1 MLINEILNVE
11 PLPYRWISP
20 TAGVFDL
27 EGVPFGIILEN
38 YDLRLPARS
47 VSVVNI
53 SFGVLQDTNLG
64 VTPQNIDRTLTNF
77 GKPRT
82 VMATVAAACV
92 DNHVVKQHD
101 IIIVAASDQV
111 KEKRIGVYT
120 LVISELA
127 SKMPEYKFSYR
138 AHTQSGS
145 ILVVESRVELTQD
158 EVQFIA
164 TDVLGK
170 YS

>member
-1 MLINEILNVE
+1 MLINEILNVD
-11 PLPYRWISP
+11 PLPYRWITP
-20 TAGVFDL
+20 TTGIFELD
-27 EGVPFGIILEN
+27 GVPFGIVLES
-38 YDLRLPARS
+38 YTLRLPARS

-53 SFGVLQDTNLG
+53 SFGVMRDVSVG

-82 VMATVAAACV
+82 VMATVAVACI
-92 DNHVVKQHD
+92 DNPTVKQHD

-120 LVISELA
+120 LAINELA

-138 AHTQSGS
+138 AHTPTGS
-145 ILVVESRVELTQD
+145 ILVVESHVELNQD
-158 EVQFIA
+158 EVQFVA
-164 TDVLGK
+164 TEVLGK
-170 YS
+170 DS

>member
-11 PLPYRWISP
+11 PLPHRWITP
-20 TAGVFDL
+20 TSGVFDL
-27 EGVPFGIILEN
+27 EGTPFGIVLESYN
-38 YDLRLPARS
+38 LQLPERAIG
-47 VSVVNI
+47 VVNI
-53 SFGVLQDTNLG
+53 SFGIIRDTNLD

-82 VMATVAAACV
+82 VMATVAAACT
-92 DNHVVKQHD
+92 NNPTVKQHD

-120 LVISELA
+120 LAISELA
-127 SKMPEYKFSYR
+127 SKMPEYEFSYR
-138 AHTQSGS
+138 AHTPSGS

-158 EVQFIA
+158 EVQFVA
-164 TDVLGK
+164 TEVLGK
-170 YS
+170 DS